1 MARRAT
7 LDRGTPRDADE
18 ESGAAGDLPARPGR
32 PGWRSGS
39 QWREPEQVSALWSEA
54 RGSRGSS
61 AQRAGSAPWRGS
73 GGRWVVWTLRVV
85 AWAVLLVIGYRGVLA
100 IIHGSGSTTS
110 GTAAAPA
117 ASPASTFPTTQA
129 EAYALQFGSAYLNFS
144 PATAANRASLLAAM
158 LPAGA
163 DPQLGWN
170 GVGTQTMQS
179 EQVAAISVQGAHK
192 AIVSLLA
199 EINDSQM
206 IELGVPVYTSGGR
219 FVVTGEPALLPVPK
233 AAVAPT
239 AGSQSVDATAVSA
252 LQSQLPAFFRAYA
265 SGGQATLSRFLVQ
278 GAQVTGLGGAV
289 TFNQLVSVTAPP
301 GGATRKI
308 TAVVSWKVPTST
320 ETTGTDAG
328 GVVSAARLEMT
339 YTMTV
344 VEQDGTWYVQSISSS
359 AQFPGPP

>member
-7 LDRGTPRDADE
+7 LDRGMPRDADE
-18 ESGAAGDLPARPGR
+18 EDGAAGDLPARPGR
-32 PGWRSGS
+32 PGRRSAAQS
-39 QWREPEQVSALWSEA
+39 REPEQVSALWSEA

-61 AQRAGSAPWRGS
+61 AQRAGSGPWRGS
-73 GGRWVVWTLRVV
+73 GGRWVVWVLRVV
-85 AWAVLLVIGYRGVLA
+85 AWAVVLVIGYRGVLA
-100 IIHGSGSTTS
+100 IIHGSSSTS
-110 GTAAAPA
+110 GGTAAPA
-117 ASPASTFPTTQA
+117 AAPASTFPATQA
-129 EAYALQFGSAYLNFS
+129 EAYALQFGGAYLNFS

-179 EQVAAISVQGAHK
+179 EQVAAISVQGDHR
-192 AIVSLLA
+192 AIVTLLA
-199 EINDSQM
+199 EINNSQM

-219 FVVTGEPALLPVPK
+219 FVVTGEPALLPAPKTAVP
-233 AAVAPT
+233 PT
-239 AGSQSVDATAVSA
+239 APSPSVDTTAVSA

-265 SGGQATLSRFLVQ
+265 GGSQATLRRFLVQ
-278 GAQVTGLGGAV
+278 GARVTGLGGTV
-289 TFNQLVSVTAPP
+289 TYNQLVSVTAPP

-308 TAVVSWKVPTST
+308 TAVVSWNVPTST
-320 ETTGTDAG
+320 GKHADAADA
-328 GVVSAARLEMT
+328 SAAAASLQMT

-344 VEQDGTWYVQSISSS
+344 VELDGTWYVQSIGSS